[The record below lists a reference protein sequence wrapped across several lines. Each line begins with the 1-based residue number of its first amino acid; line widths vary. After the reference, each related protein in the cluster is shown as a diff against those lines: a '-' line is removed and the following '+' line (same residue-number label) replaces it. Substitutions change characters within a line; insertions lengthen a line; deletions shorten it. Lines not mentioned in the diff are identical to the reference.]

1 MTGYKAKRA
10 CGTPSFVF
18 NCRHGCHDD
27 DDGGDDCDLDDDDD
41 DCVDDDDDG
50 DGDNNDGDEDWNGRS
65 AMGSGLSLKRSVKK

>member
-18 NCRHGCHDD
+18 NCRHGCHGD

-41 DCVDDDDDG
+41 DCVDDDDG